1 MGSLAPRPRRRQ
13 PIAAGPPAAAFVLA
27 AALVLAPF
35 VASSAAASAA
45 TVRFW
50 VSPRGSDSAA
60 GTKAAPFKTLAH
72 AQEQVRTALRRQPH
86 ANIVVLLRG
95 GTYRLQQPLKLTW
108 RDSGRSGHTVAYRA
122 HEGERPLISGAVRVP
137 GSAWKPYG
145 SSGIWRAKVGKLSSR
160 ELYVNGRR
168 ATRAQTTEYP
178 AGFRPA
184 WNGGGPSGGIEYLPT
199 LQPGGLNPAA
209 WGDPT
214 TWTDPGGVEAVID
227 TQWKTMTVPVSSVV
241 PAQGSTPGLLKMAEP
256 AWHNAN
262 VFREEGGQPGIWS
275 FWQVTRF
282 ENALQ
287 FLDEPG
293 EWYLDEAHGWLYY
306 MPNPWEDLRSADVEI
321 PVLQTLLEGRGTAS
335 KPVRNLEFRGLSFSY
350 ATWLEPSG
358 DNGYVS
364 DQAGFH
370 LSGEGHEPNLIGH
383 DPDDTATPGNVA
395 FRFARNVRFVGDR
408 FRHLGAVGLAL
419 GTGSQHTLVKG
430 GTFADV
436 GSSAIQLSGIRAA
449 DHNPRSTAQT
459 SLGNKI
465 AGNLISHVAWEYPD
479 APGIFIGFSSGTQ
492 VVRNLIEDVPWS
504 GIALGWGWGLLDP
517 GGFPGLPHATRHQWG
532 QWETPT
538 PNRNGLVAEN
548 TITEFLGLLWDG
560 GAIYTTGAQGTSM
573 ENGLRIER
581 NLAYGKRPAA
591 GGNTFYTDGG
601 SRWITLRENV
611 SHDNPIGRANFGP
624 PPRAGDPLPY
634 PKAPSE
640 GNGLAYGGD
649 YGGCVTYGDIAY
661 QRNAW
666 LQPPMGEE
674 IPIINLI
681 YGLATG
687 GKIVPYSADGFF
699 DVCPFSEAGTSYPT
713 NLSYGENSVYPAAP

>member
-1 MGSLAPRPRRRQ
+1 MGPLALSSARRRV
-13 PIAAGPPAAAFVLA
+13 PLA
-27 AALVLAPF
+27 ALAALLALIVLPAF
-35 VASSAAASAA
+35 ASAA

-50 VSPRGSDSAA
+50 VSPRGADSAP
-60 GTKAAPFKTLAH
+60 GSKAAPFRTLAR
-72 AQEQVRTALRRQPH
+72 AQRAVRSELSHGPA
-86 ANIVVLLRG
+86 ADVVVVLRG
-95 GTYRLQQPLKLTW
+95 GTYRLEAPLKLTW
-108 RDSGRSGHTVAYRA
+108 RDSGRGDHTVAYRA
-122 HEGERPLISGAVRVP
+122 YDGERPLISGAVRVP
-137 GSAWKPYG
+137 ASAWKKYG
-145 SSGIWRAKVGKLSSR
+145 GTGIWRARVGKLSSR

-168 ATRAQTTEYP
+168 ATRAQSGEYP

-184 WNGGGPSGGIEYLPT
+184 WNGGGSGSGIEYLPT
-199 LQPGGLNPAA
+199 LQPGGLNPAS

-214 TWTDPGGVEAVID
+214 SWTDPGAVEAVID

-241 PAQGSTPGLLKMAEP
+241 AARESTPGLLKMAEP
-256 AWHNAN
+256 AWRNAN
-262 VFREEGGQPGIWS
+262 VFRGEDGQPGIWS

-306 MPNPWEDLRSADVEI
+306 MPNPWENLGSADVEL
-321 PVLQTLLEGRGTAS
+321 PVLQTLLEGRGS
-335 KPVRNLEFRGLSFSY
+335 EPKPVHDLEFRGLTFSY

-358 DNGYVS
+358 PNGYVS

-383 DPDDTATPGNVA
+383 DPNDTATPGNVA
-395 FRFARNVRFVGDR
+395 FRFARDVRFVGDR

-430 GTFADV
+430 GTFTDV

-449 DHNPRSTAQT
+449 DHNPQSRAQT

-479 APGIFIGFSSGTQ
+479 APAVFVGFSRGTQ

-517 GGFPGLPHATRHQWG
+517 GGFPGLPHASRHQWG
-532 QWETPT
+532 LWEMPT
-538 PNRNGLVAEN
+538 PNRNSLVAEN
-548 TITEFLGLLWDG
+548 TIREFLGLLWDG

-573 ENGLRIER
+573 EDGLRIER
-581 NLAYGKRPAA
+581 NVAYGKRRGA
-591 GGNTFYTDGG
+591 GGDTFYTDGG
-601 SRWITLRENV
+601 SRYITLRENS
-611 SHDNPIGRANFGP
+611 SHDNPIGKADFGP

-634 PKAPSE
+634 PKGPSE

-661 QRNAW
+661 QRNTW

-674 IPIINLI
+674 MPLINLI
-681 YGLATG
+681 YGIATG

-713 NLSYGENSVYPAAP
+713 NLSFSENAVYPAGEG